1 MTAFSTMRKSRVL
14 HLIGNA
20 HLDPVWLWPWRDG
33 CSEALTTLQSAVNF
47 LESEPDFKF
56 TRSSSEIYRWV
67 QHADPR
73 LFKRIRHFVETGRWE
88 IIGGWI
94 EQPDCN
100 LPSTESFV
108 RQSLY
113 GKSYFA
119 QEFGV
124 DVRIGYNVDSFGHAA
139 GLPQLLARAGFTH
152 YVFMR
157 PQTWEA
163 DLPLLFWWEG
173 PDGSRI
179 LTWHLPQNYGQ
190 SPDADSD
197 HLESEIRRA
206 AGLNFAPNLGH
217 GMFFYGV
224 GNHGG
229 GPTRLQLERI
239 RQLQGDPDLPELR
252 LSTVGEFFA
261 AIADDPGLAELPVV
275 RGELNKHAPG
285 CYAAHR
291 DIKAQARRTERQLY
305 RAELA
310 ATAAQLA
317 LPAADAARSLQRPWE
332 HLLFN
337 QFHDILGGTCT
348 ASNDTSIRDR
358 FGAAAHAADELK
370 ILELHRLARAIDLRG
385 VPEGALL
392 AWNPLP
398 WAREA
403 SVGFDTFEAPNGG
416 DPLTRLVDLET
427 GRKYPIQWSTAE
439 PCFGPMGT
447 SWRRLNAIVP
457 LPACGYR
464 VFQFERVK
472 PRSKLAPLR
481 ANHTL
486 NLKAPGLTRWTS
498 ASGARLLA
506 APVGFGVWDD
516 PSDTWSH
523 RYNGF
528 DTRLGTPELLEG
540 KLLTS
545 GPLFREYRQRAR
557 WQDSE
562 LLIHYRQWRHRPGIE
577 IAVRVNWQEKNQI
590 LRLEVPTAL
599 TDAVSTIPGPGG
611 PCVRPTDTGEQP
623 GGAWVALTGTLR
635 GKDHTCM
642 VVSDGGLSYATV
654 GGTLQIIITR
664 SAYYA
669 HHRPNSPQDP
679 PANPHLDQG
688 WQHARF
694 WLHAGPGTPSRL
706 GVHRFG
712 AEALHPAEY
721 VQDSAHPGTLPRSAS
736 LLQVSSPHVQLLTA
750 KLAEDGTDW
759 IVRLQ
764 ETRGRRTR
772 CTLKSA
778 WGRLAPREWQVTLDA
793 HAIAT
798 FRLPRRGR
806 AGATAVDLL
815 EHPL

>member
-1 MTAFSTMRKSRVL
+1 MAKSRVL

-47 LESEPDFKF
+47 LDRESDFKF

-73 LFKRIRHFVETGRWE
+73 LFRRIQHYVETGRWE
-88 IIGGWI
+88 IIGGWV

-113 GKSYFA
+113 GKGYF
-119 QEFGV
+119 QREFGV
-124 DVRIGYNVDSFGHAA
+124 DVKVGYNVDSFGHAA
-139 GLPQLLARAGFTH
+139 GLPTLLAGAGFTH

-157 PQTWEA
+157 PMPWES
-163 DLPLLFWWEG
+163 DLPNLFWWEG
-173 PDGSRI
+173 PDGSRV

-190 SPDADSD
+190 SPDADAD

-206 AGLNFAPNLGH
+206 ADTNFAPGIDH

-229 GPTRLQLERI
+229 GPTRRQLERI
-239 RQLQGDPDLPELR
+239 RHLQSDDSLPELR

-261 AIADDPGLAELPVV
+261 ASADEPGFADLPVV

-291 DIKAQARRTERQLY
+291 DIKQQNRRIERSLTD
-305 RAELA
+305 AELV

-317 LPAADAARSLQRPWE
+317 LPAPNAARSLQRPWE

-348 ASNDTSIRDR
+348 ASNDPSIRDR

-370 ILELHRLARAIDLRG
+370 ILELHRLARAIDLPD

-398 WAREA
+398 WTREA
-403 SVGFDTFEAPNGG
+403 HVSFDTFEAPNGG

-427 GRKYPIQWSTAE
+427 GRKFPIQWGAAE

-447 SWRRLNAIVP
+447 SWRRFNAILP
-457 LPACGYR
+457 LSACGYR
-464 VFQFERVK
+464 VFRLERVK
-472 PRSKLAPLR
+472 PRAKAAVLR
-481 ANHTL
+481 ANHTV
-486 NLKAPGLTRWTS
+486 NRQAPGLTRW
-498 ASGARLLA
+498 ASESGSRLLA

-523 RYNGF
+523 RYNSF
-528 DTRLGTPELLEG
+528 DDRLGSPELLDG

-545 GPLFREYRQRAR
+545 GPHFREYRQRAR

-562 LLIHYRQWRHRPGIE
+562 LLIHYRQWRHLPGIE

-611 PCVRPTDTGEQP
+611 PAVRPTDTGEQP
-623 GGAWVALTGTLR
+623 GGEWVALTGQLR
-635 GKDHTCM
+635 GQDHTCM
-642 VVSDGGLSYATV
+642 VVSDGALSYATV

-679 PANPHLDQG
+679 AANPHLDQG
-688 WQHARF
+688 WQEARF
-694 WLHAGPGTPSRL
+694 WLHAGPGTPSQI
-706 GVHRFG
+706 GAHRFA

-736 LLQVSSPHVQLLTA
+736 LLQVSSSHVQLLAA
-750 KLAEDGTDW
+750 KLTADGSDW

-772 CTLKSA
+772 CTLKSS
-778 WGRLAPREWQVTLDA
+778 WGRLAPREWPVTLEA

-798 FRLPRRGR
+798 FRLPRRGK
-806 AGATAVDLL
+806 TAAKALDLL
-815 EHPL
+815 ERPLS